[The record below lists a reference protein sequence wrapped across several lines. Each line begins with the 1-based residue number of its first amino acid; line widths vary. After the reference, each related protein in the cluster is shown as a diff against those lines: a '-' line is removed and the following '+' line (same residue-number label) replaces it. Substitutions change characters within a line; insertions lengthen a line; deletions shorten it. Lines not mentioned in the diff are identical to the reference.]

1 MQISTFHGSDRA
13 TTRFG
18 DLTLCYPQVLDRKRQ
33 CLTSRNHRRL
43 PSRFQTVFTAQL
55 ANSIGTSLPET
66 TLTES
71 WYTPPCTPPEEAGEL
86 LPAVQVA
93 AGVQTFVGVYVAE
106 AVRRIVETCA
116 ADVTAELVDAI
127 AAALLVEADVDEPE
141 AVYHSSAIRVFF
153 TSLPHVMFDK
163 PHVFQFCWK
172 RWREC

>member
-1 MQISTFHGSDRA
+1 
-13 TTRFG
+13 
-18 DLTLCYPQVLDRKRQ
+18 
-33 CLTSRNHRRL
+33 
-43 PSRFQTVFTAQL
+43 
-55 ANSIGTSLPET
+55 
-66 TLTES
+66 
-71 WYTPPCTPPEEAGEL
+71 L

-141 AVYHSSAIRVFF
+141 AVYQSSAIRVFF

>member
-1 MQISTFHGSDRA
+1 MQVSAFHGRDRA

-18 DLTLCYPQVLDRKRQ
+18 DLTLWYRQVLDRKRQ
-33 CLTSRNHRRL
+33 CLTSRNHRQL

-55 ANSIGTSLPET
+55 ANSVGSSLPET

-71 WYTPPCTPPEEAGEL
+71 WYTPPYTPPEEAGEL

-116 ADVTAELVDAI
+116 ADVTAELVDAV
-127 AAALLVEADVDEPE
+127 ATALLVEADVDEPE
-141 AVYHSSAIRVFF
+141 AVYQSSAIRVFF
-153 TSLPHVMFDK
+153 TSLPYITFDR
-163 PHVFQFCWK
+163 PHVS
-172 RWREC
+172 